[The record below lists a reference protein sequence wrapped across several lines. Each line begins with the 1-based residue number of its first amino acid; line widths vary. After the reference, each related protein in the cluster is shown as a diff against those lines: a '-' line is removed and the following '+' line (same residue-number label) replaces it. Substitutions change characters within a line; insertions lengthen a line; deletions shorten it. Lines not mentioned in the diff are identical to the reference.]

1 MFTVTTPGDATLSRR
16 YYHRESIQDSR
27 YRIREPD
34 YLHLA
39 GRRPALTAAAHY
51 MIGGQSVRASA
62 VAYRREA
69 HLPYGYEYRELKV
82 APALAVNVSP
92 AHLIVPLGAARSK
105 LSLDVE
111 LLNNQ
116 SGGSQGELV
125 LELPDG
131 WSVQPARQTFQFSQ
145 ANARR
150 NFSFSITAPRLQ
162 AGTYDL
168 RVVARAEGRDYRQ
181 GYQVIRHRDY
191 DIRYLYRDAKTRVR
205 GVDVK
210 IDPRLKVGYIMGVGD
225 EVPSGIEQM
234 GAEVTLLGAED
245 LATGSL
251 DAYGAIVVGTRA
263 YAVRQDLI
271 NYNRRLLEYAH
282 AGGNLI
288 VLYQTQEFVPRKWA
302 AFPADLPRRAEEVS
316 EEDSPVNILAP
327 GHPALRRPNQIVP
340 GDFDGW
346 VEQRGSKFFSAWDD
360 AYVPLIETQD
370 QGQEPQSGGWLTAQY
385 GKGHYTYF
393 AYAVHRQL
401 PYSVPGAYR
410 IFANLLSLGR

>member
-1 MFTVTTPGDATLSRR
+1 
-16 YYHRESIQDSR
+16 
-27 YRIREPD
+27 
-34 YLHLA
+34 
-39 GRRPALTAAAHY
+39 
-51 MIGGQSVRASA
+51 
-62 VAYRREA
+62 
-69 HLPYGYEYRELKV
+69 
-82 APALAVNVSP
+82 
-92 AHLIVPLGAARSK
+92 
-105 LSLDVE
+105 
-111 LLNNQ
+111 
-116 SGGSQGELV
+116 
-125 LELPDG
+125 
-131 WSVQPARQTFQFSQ
+131 
-145 ANARR
+145 
-150 NFSFSITAPRLQ
+150 
-162 AGTYDL
+162 
-168 RVVARAEGRDYRQ
+168 
-181 GYQVIRHRDY
+181 
-191 DIRYLYRDAKTRVR
+191 
-205 GVDVK
+205 
-210 IDPRLKVGYIMGVGD
+210 MGVGD

-245 LATGSL
+245 LATGKL
-251 DAYGAIVVGTRA
+251 GRIWGDRCRHAGPTP
-263 YAVRQDLI
+263 VRQDLI
-271 NYNRRLLEYAH
+271 NYNRALLEYAH

-401 PYSVPGAYR
+401 PYSVPVR
-410 IFANLLSLGR
+410 IESSQTSSR